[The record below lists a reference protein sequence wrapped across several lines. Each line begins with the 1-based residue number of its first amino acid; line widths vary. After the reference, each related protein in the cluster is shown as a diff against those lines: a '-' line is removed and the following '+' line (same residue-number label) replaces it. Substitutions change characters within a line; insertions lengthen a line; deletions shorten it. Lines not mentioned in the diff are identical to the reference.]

1 MHITK
6 THEGDANARPT
17 DVTDRDNAFGAR
29 LQRLRA
35 RTAAH
40 DRDAAR
46 RHIRPSCARHSECRL
61 PRRRS
66 ASCLHP
72 ERWRGSRGD
81 LLRNGY
87 DVTFIRDATR
97 EQTSRAVEQLESKVR
112 PGSTVFVWFGGYGVQ
127 SRGTNYLLPADS
139 AIWVEGDVRTCGLDL
154 SGLLSELQQR
164 GAVKRIAL
172 VDASRRNPFER
183 RFRSYSHG
191 LAPMP
196 GSSDEL
202 IGFALPPNVV
212 ADDVPATHGPFG
224 TSLLGALNPSSSQTD
239 SGAVDVPAA
248 VAAEITAD
256 RVFSPKTAARNAS
269 STSGKDASS

>member
-1 MHITK
+1 MRGRPTLLIATTLLALVSSGFGHGRQPMIETPPAA
-6 THEGDANARPT
+6 TSGRLALVIANAAYPDAEAPLAYTRN
-17 DVTDRDNAFGAR
+17 DGAA
-29 LQRLRA
+29 L
-35 RTAAH
+35 AAT
-40 DRDAAR
+40 
-46 RHIRPSCARHSECRL
+46 
-61 PRRRS
+61 
-66 ASCLHP
+66 
-72 ERWRGSRGD
+72 

-127 SRGTNYLLPADS
+127 SRGTNYLRPADS
-139 AIWVEGDVRTCGLDL
+139 AIWVERDVRTCGLDL

-212 ADDVPATHGPFG
+212 ADEVPATRGPFG

-256 RVFSPKTAARNAS
+256 RVFSPTTAARNAS